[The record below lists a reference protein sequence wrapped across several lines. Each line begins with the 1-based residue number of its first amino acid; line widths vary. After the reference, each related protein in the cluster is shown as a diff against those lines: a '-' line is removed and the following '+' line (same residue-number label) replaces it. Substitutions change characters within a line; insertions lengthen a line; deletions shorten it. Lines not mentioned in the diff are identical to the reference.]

1 MSKNVVA
8 TIREDA
14 PFVPAGRYYLF
25 SEPAAWTLMPT
36 DEGSG
41 QLPLTLDKGAYTLT
55 ADAAPTEPDEMQ
67 GMLRVYKLR
76 PVALTLTDSS
86 GNHAALSVSYGADNL
101 AVLQSWGFDCRSAGE
116 PTDKPAETFT
126 VAVKNGGGLLP
137 KAKLEVWRDGDALRF
152 FRRDKGLY
160 TGKGSLQSGELPI
173 RLIRFYRL
181 CGGIRTETRVSGG
194 GVSVD
199 REAAYWSQWEH
210 PFSLNPHGRA
220 IEAAVQA
227 EPIKTEQIQHD
238 ERYVQLRVRVNGG
251 FCEMQFTPDSLA
263 VFDALIPNLEFDE
276 VALTDRTPT
285 PVEQLDILAGLCDRG
300 FVTRKNLS
308 RRRRVC
314 SGKSEEF
321 MTEQE
326 KYMKAALKLAQKAAD
341 EGEVP
346 VGAVVVC
353 DGKIVGRGRNRRE
366 TKKNALH
373 HAEIEAIEKAC
384 KKLGGWRLHR
394 CDLYVTLEPC
404 PMCAG
409 ALINSRMKTVYYGAP
424 DPKAGSCGSLINLFA
439 LPYNHQPALVS
450 GVLEQ
455 ECADILRN
463 FFRELRKKRKE
474 IRKIEK
480 SAVSDAE

>member
-1 MSKNVVA
+1 MTSKNVVA

-76 PVALTLTDSS
+76 PIALTLTDSS
-86 GNHAALSVSYGADNL
+86 GNCAALSVSYNTDNL

-126 VAVKNGGGLLP
+126 AAVKNGGGLLP

-160 TGKGSLQSGELPI
+160 TGKGSLQIGELPI

-181 CGGIRTETRVSGG
+181 CGGMRTETRVSGG

-227 EPIKTEQIQHD
+227 EPIKTEQIEHD
-238 ERYVQLRVRVNGG
+238 ERYVQLRVRVHGG
-251 FCEMQFTPDSLA
+251 FCE
-263 VFDALIPNLEFDE
+263 V
-276 VALTDRTPT
+276 
-285 PVEQLDILAGLCDRG
+285 
-300 FVTRKNLS
+300 
-308 RRRRVC
+308 
-314 SGKSEEF
+314 
-321 MTEQE
+321 
-326 KYMKAALKLAQKAAD
+326 
-341 EGEVP
+341 
-346 VGAVVVC
+346 
-353 DGKIVGRGRNRRE
+353 
-366 TKKNALH
+366 
-373 HAEIEAIEKAC
+373 
-384 KKLGGWRLHR
+384 
-394 CDLYVTLEPC
+394 
-404 PMCAG
+404 
-409 ALINSRMKTVYYGAP
+409 
-424 DPKAGSCGSLINLFA
+424 
-439 LPYNHQPALVS
+439 
-450 GVLEQ
+450 
-455 ECADILRN
+455 
-463 FFRELRKKRKE
+463 
-474 IRKIEK
+474 
-480 SAVSDAE
+480 